1 MKFNDPKTI
10 GVLVLGILIAA
21 AAAWLLFFKN
31 PMQGN
36 APKSAQSNT
45 GVSVE
50 AEAKMLSGEIGKFME
65 LPTGEAS
72 VVMTVSDV
80 SKLTDQPFF
89 QRAKNGDKVLYYPAS
104 QRAFL
109 YDPVAKK
116 ILDIGFLNF
125 TASGGGVA
133 TPSATPKR

>member
-1 MKFNDPKTI
+1 MKLNDPKSI
-10 GVLVLGILIAA
+10 GVLVLGILIVIAL
-21 AAAWLLFFKN
+21 AWLLYFKN
-31 PMQGN
+31 PVQKN
-36 APKSAQSNT
+36 APSSTENNAQ
-45 GVSVE
+45 VVAE
-50 AEAKMLSGEIGKFME
+50 AEAKLLNEEIGKFME
-65 LPTGEAS
+65 LPTGEQS

-80 SKLTDQPFF
+80 SKLSDQPFF

-125 TASGGGVA
+125 TASEGGVA
-133 TPSATPKR
+133 TPSASPK